1 MTGKIYDR
9 TAFLEAYL
17 ASLQSHF
24 PINQHERFLKARFR
38 SLEKAFGVQISQQ
51 GMPAH
56 CPPDLFML
64 FQGAVNAYL
73 ALRTNQDDAVDS
85 SLWNIQF
92 KQIGAAPHST
102 KLLTSTPEEDY
113 DASKQTLFEMI
124 DKTFV
129 MIWGP
134 LERIVRSEDLLRY
147 GFDDSLESEQSD
159 Y

>member
-1 MTGKIYDR
+1 MRGKIYDR
-9 TAFLEAYL
+9 TAFIEAYL

-24 PINQHERFLKARFR
+24 PINERERFLKARFR
-38 SLEKAFGVQISQQ
+38 SLEKAFGIQISQQ
-51 GMPAH
+51 GMPAD

-64 FQGAVNAYL
+64 FQGAVDAYL
-73 ALRTNQDDAVDS
+73 ALRTNQHNLVDK

-92 KQIGAAPHST
+92 KQIGAPPTSA
-102 KLLTSTPEEDY
+102 KLFTSEPAEGY
-113 DASKQTLFEMI
+113 DASKQALFEMI

-134 LERIVRSEDLLRY
+134 LEQIVRSEDLLAY
-147 GFDDSLESEQSD
+147 GFDDSLEADRSD